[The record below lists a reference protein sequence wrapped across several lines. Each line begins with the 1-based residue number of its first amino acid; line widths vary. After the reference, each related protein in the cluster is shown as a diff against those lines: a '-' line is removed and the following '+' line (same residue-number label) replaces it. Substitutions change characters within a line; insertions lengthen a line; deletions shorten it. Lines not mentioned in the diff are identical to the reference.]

1 MLIQWPG
8 KKKKS
13 GKIKG
18 NNISSSDTQ
27 IRSMGIDTG
36 MQFFHFTLMPATN
49 DLMQKKTLNSQVCTM
64 NYIVN
69 VNSFFF
75 SQFRSNEH
83 MHKIVILV
91 KIRPMWFPNT
101 FLLNDVE
108 QAVALHVVITRYQ
121 N

>member
-1 MLIQWPG
+1 MAWKE
-8 KKKKS
+8 KKI

-18 NNISSSDTQ
+18 TNISNSDTQ

-69 VNSFFF
+69 VKSFF
-75 SQFRSNEH
+75 
-83 MHKIVILV
+83 
-91 KIRPMWFPNT
+91 
-101 FLLNDVE
+101 LNSG
-108 QAVALHVVITRYQ
+108 AMSICTK
-121 N
+121 